1 MPSEPPRRR
10 PPLSLAARITAIVA
24 VAMSGVFAAFTWLVI
39 ESIERHFV
47 EQDLG
52 ELQAVAATLG
62 TVIESAPAPP
72 DPPLHHLSTTVAG
85 HHRVWFNVQGP
96 DRQRLFGTAPAAL
109 TDLTADIAPV
119 ERLDQAA
126 LQVWPAGEHHYRGAV
141 LAIGGHRVLV
151 AIEIDFHLGYL
162 AGLRRAL
169 WGGMLAASL
178 IAVLAAW
185 LAVRWGHSPLRRVSA
200 EVRAITPGEL
210 HRRLDPAQV
219 PIELEPLLASFNAM
233 LDQLEQSFIRLN
245 NFSADIAHELR
256 TPVTNLIT
264 QTQVALAKRRPA
276 EAYAEVLYS
285 ALEELE
291 RMRKMIADMLFLA
304 QADEHRTPPEQ
315 DAIDLAAEVRA
326 LFEFFEAWA
335 EERGVRLE
343 LHGRA
348 PSVRANRLMLRRAL
362 SNLLANGLR
371 HTPGGAA
378 LRVEL
383 GSDAAGAL
391 IDIINPGEPIAAEHL
406 PKLFDRFYRV
416 DPARRAHG
424 GGAGLGLAIVKA
436 IVETH
441 AGRVEVSSER
451 DETRFRVRLPCAR

>member
-1 MPSEPPRRR
+1 MANERRRR
-10 PPLSLAARITAIVA
+10 PASLAARITAIVA
-24 VAMSGVFAAFTWLVI
+24 LAMSAVLALFTWLVI
-39 ESIERHFV
+39 ESIEHHFV
-47 EQDLG
+47 EQDLA
-52 ELQAVAATLG
+52 ELQAVAASLRAAL
-62 TVIESAPAPP
+62 ESAPSASAPP
-72 DPPLHHLSTTVAG
+72 AQRLSNAVAG
-85 HHRVWFNVQGP
+85 HHGVWFSVHDANG
-96 DRQRLFGTAPAAL
+96 RLLFGTAPAPL
-109 TDLTADIAPV
+109 TLLTAAAPV
-119 ERLDQAA
+119 VAQLGPER
-126 LQVWPAGEHHYRGAV
+126 LQVWTAGDRSYRGAV
-141 LAIGGHRVLV
+141 LAIGARRVLV

-162 AGLRRAL
+162 SGLRRAL

-178 IAVLAAW
+178 VAVLAAW
-185 LAVRWGHSPLRRVSA
+185 LAVRWGHTPLRRVSA
-200 EVRAITPGEL
+200 EVRAITPEQL
-210 HRRLDPAQV
+210 HRRLDPSQV
-219 PIELEPLLASFNAM
+219 PVELEHLLASFNAM
-233 LDQLEQSFIRLN
+233 LDQLQQSFIRLN

-264 QTQVALAKRRPA
+264 QTQVALAKPRPA

-436 IVETH
+436 IVEAH